1 MNAAPVGAIVLNSVS
16 KALKECLDEPIDF
29 FKNDGAK
36 SEFDYIR
43 TLEQTYWR
51 TLQDVID
58 LHVGC
63 FSPGPIAG
71 KVLEISSYL
80 GVTSI
85 AMREAG
91 FEVVAQNIP
100 EYIEHP
106 RIQERYARHGIA
118 WKAVNLRSYRLPYES
133 GSFDGVVMCEV
144 FEHLNFNP
152 VTILVEVNR
161 VLKTGGWLYLATP
174 NAGNI
179 VKRLRIIR
187 GLTAMDPVDNFFGA
201 LTASDGGIVGMYW
214 REYMPYEL
222 QKLLRRTGF
231 SQLRHYYCHYADRH
245 HRSLLHRKLVKL
257 MYYFVPA
264 FFPAQ
269 VVMSPKEKPAAVNI
283 RFTDATKPLE

>member
-1 MNAAPVGAIVLNSVS
+1 MGPKS
-16 KALKECLDEPIDF
+16 K
-29 FKNDGAK
+29 
-36 SEFDYIR
+36 FDYIR
-43 TLEQTYWR
+43 TLEQMYGR

-58 LHVGC
+58 LHVSC

-71 KVLEISSYL
+71 KVLEIGSYL

-152 VTILVEVNR
+152 VPILVEVNR

-187 GLTAMDPVDNFFGA
+187 GLTAMDPVQNFSA
-201 LTASDGGIVGMYW
+201 
-214 REYMPYEL
+214 
-222 QKLLRRTGF
+222 
-231 SQLRHYYCHYADRH
+231 H
-245 HRSLLHRKLVKL
+245 
-257 MYYFVPA
+257 
-264 FFPAQ
+264 
-269 VVMSPKEKPAAVNI
+269 
-283 RFTDATKPLE
+283 